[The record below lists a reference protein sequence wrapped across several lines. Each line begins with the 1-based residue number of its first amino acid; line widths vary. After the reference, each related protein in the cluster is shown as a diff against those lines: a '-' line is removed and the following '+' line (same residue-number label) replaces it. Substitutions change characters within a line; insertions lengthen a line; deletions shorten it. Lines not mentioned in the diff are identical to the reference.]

1 VAPFSSNSPAS
12 KRLAMM
18 LAGNGGAIDLNYH
31 FCSAQITTPVA
42 APVTIPTGQV
52 YCSSGAIV
60 INDTVTI
67 NGAWRLT

>member
-1 VAPFSSNSPAS
+1 MKPFSVTFPAS

-18 LAGNGGAIDLNYH
+18 LANNGNGFDLN
-31 FCSAQITTPVA
+31 FAACSSNITTPVS
-42 APVTIPTGQV
+42 APVTIPSYLT
-52 YCSSGAIV
+52 YCSTGAIV